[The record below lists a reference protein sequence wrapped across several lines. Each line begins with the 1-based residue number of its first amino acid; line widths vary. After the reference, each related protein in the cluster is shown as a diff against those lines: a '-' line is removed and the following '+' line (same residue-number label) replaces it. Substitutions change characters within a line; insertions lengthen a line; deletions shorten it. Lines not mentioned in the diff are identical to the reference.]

1 MGDQAKRTETA
12 KVKMKKMIGWMIVY
26 IFLYLI
32 MPPTKP
38 ITCDI
43 IYYGH
48 GSRYAG
54 VQAFYNKDTFNAL
67 VRFGYQNHTGKEYG
81 GRDAILL
88 DSQNVFIP
96 HSRTY

>member
-12 KVKMKKMIGWMIVY
+12 KDKVKMLLCWIIVY
-26 IFLYLI
+26 TCLYLI
-32 MPPTKP
+32 TPEHKP

-43 IYYGH
+43 VYYGH